1 MSARPAILFTI
12 LFVCLAPFYL
22 LVDRPQVRKGVEL
35 EHEHARLM
43 DLSAIDAITLR
54 RGDEVVRFEKTA
66 DGKLY
71 KIVTPPNGFAPQDLM
86 QAIATLLID
95 ARDVEVVADN
105 SSNLKQFGLD
115 RPPAELAI
123 ESPGRKEPLRLVFG
137 AENPTH
143 TAIYARVS
151 TSPKVFLLGR
161 NLEYYQDLMF
171 QWVEGKQGKKA

>member
-12 LFVCLAPFYL
+12 LFVILAPYYL
-22 LVDRPQVRKGVEL
+22 LADRPQVRKGAEL
-35 EHEHARLM
+35 EHERASLL
-43 DLSAIDAITLR
+43 DLSAIDAITLTQ
-54 RGDEVVRFEKTA
+54 GNEVVRFEKTA

-71 KIVTPPNGFAPQDLM
+71 KIVTPPNAFAPQDLM
-86 QAIATLLID
+86 RAIANLLIE

-115 RPPAELAI
+115 HPAAELAI
-123 ESPGRKEPLRLVFG
+123 EAPGKKEPVRLIFG
-137 AENPTH
+137 AENPTR
-143 TAIYARVS
+143 TAVYAKIS

-171 QWVEGKQGKKA
+171 QWIEGKQGKKA